1 MVTSSADMKYPVS
14 SHQALKAGLKLPSG
28 PISLAGCVCVCVKGG
43 VLASQMRYHLALLGK
58 DSQG

>member
-28 PISLAGCVCVCVKGG
+28 PISLGG
-43 VLASQMRYHLALLGK
+43 GGSGRGRLLASQMRYHLALLGK